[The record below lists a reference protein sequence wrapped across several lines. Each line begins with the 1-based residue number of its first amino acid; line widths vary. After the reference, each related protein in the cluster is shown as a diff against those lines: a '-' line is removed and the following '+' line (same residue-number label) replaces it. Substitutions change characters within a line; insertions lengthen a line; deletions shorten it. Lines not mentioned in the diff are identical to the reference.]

1 MTNKE
6 LQTIKNMLN
15 WSRISINSYYAIT
28 DVLEDEGLNG
38 FEKNIEICSIITGL
52 DESVFSTMSLAEG
65 KEVFS
70 ALSFLNELDI
80 NKVHL
85 PKRIK
90 VDKYDLEI
98 ASDVSKLTV
107 AQFSDWNII
116 VTGEQ
121 NMRYKI
127 DKLLS
132 IFLIPKGCTY
142 NEGYDILDLQQVIRS
157 MISFDV
163 IQKLINFLL
172 TKYLQSFRASLL
184 YLVHQTDKMKTEKE
198 AEALKQKIQEVASQ
212 MRFILIS
219 FS

>member
-38 FEKNIEICSIITGL
+38 FEKNIAICSIITGL

-98 ASDVSKLTV
+98 VADVSKLTV